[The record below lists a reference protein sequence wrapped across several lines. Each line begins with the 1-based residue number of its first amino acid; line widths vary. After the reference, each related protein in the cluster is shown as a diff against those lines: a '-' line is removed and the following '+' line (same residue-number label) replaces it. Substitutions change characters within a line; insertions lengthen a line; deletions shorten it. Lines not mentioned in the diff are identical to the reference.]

1 MKLSRKHWII
11 ILTTPLAVFLDQAS
25 KLVIHSYCR
34 LYESIALIPGYL
46 NIYYA
51 RNTGLVFGMFS
62 DRLGAYSTWIFLGIT
77 IVALAIIVN
86 LFFRAGV
93 KAVLLPL
100 ALSLVLSG
108 ALGNLIDRLHW
119 GYVVDFIQLFYISQ
133 SPPYRA
139 HYWPTFNVADIAIT
153 AGIVLLLIDSF
164 RPQPQPQVAQAAKA
178 PGAEGGAGAD

>member
-1 MKLSRKHWII
+1 MKLLRKHWII
-11 ILTTPLAVFLDQAS
+11 ILTAPLAVLLDQAS
-25 KLVIHSYCR
+25 KLAIHSYFR
-34 LYESIALIPGYL
+34 LYDSAAIIPGYL

-77 IVALAIIVN
+77 IVALSIIVN
-86 LFFRAGV
+86 LFFRAEN

-119 GYVVDFIQLFYISQ
+119 GYVVDFIQAFYISQ
-133 SPPYRA
+133 HPPYRA
-139 HYWPTFNVADIAIT
+139 HYWPTFNVADMAIT
-153 AGIVLLLIDSF
+153 AGIILLLIDSF
-164 RPQPQPQVAQAAKA
+164 RPQPQTKVDQPAKA
-178 PGAEGGAGAD
+178 PGPEGGPGAH